1 MVALVE
7 RADCRAALCRIARRH
22 AAHSVCRRV
31 DCLDRGLPHG
41 PYHRVDENARRTGQE
56 GRGDE

>member
-1 MVALVE
+1 MATLVT
-7 RADCRAALCRIARRH
+7 RPDCRASTCRVSRVH
-22 AAHSVCRRV
+22 ASHSVCRRI

-41 PYHRVDENARRTGQE
+41 PYHRIKDDVRRTGQE